1 VLLGLA
7 ARNTLGNCIMAV
19 LQKKA
24 PCQMHSAEVEA
35 EAGEDVD
42 EDEEERNAELEGLLI
57 DAAADA
63 MGAFAMALGSDFAPY
78 FRVFWPQ
85 LAKFYV
91 RSEPRAVRTMA
102 TRSLI

>member
-1 VLLGLA
+1 
-7 ARNTLGNCIMAV
+7 MAV

-24 PCQMHSAEVEA
+24 PCQMHAAEAEA

-42 EDEEERNAELEGLLI
+42 EDEAERNAELEGLLI

-63 MGAFAMALGSDFAPY
+63 MGAFALALGPDFAPY

-85 LAKFYV
+85 LAKYYV
-91 RSEPRAVRTMA
+91 RRGPRAVRAMTA
-102 TRSLI
+102 RAR